1 MLQLTD
7 TYKLSKSHPKPAQIS
22 PILIKLLS
30 CSCLLHLRDK
40 PSQSQPPLL
49 QQRSGTNK
57 PPHADPR
64 ALPELAKTR
73 WPHHRQSTPAAGAK
87 LRLQV
92 RISLFFSTFAKP
104 KASPASHAVL
114 RVPFLL
120 PRFCTPTCPTPRP
133 RVRKGAGTRVTLV
146 YKVLASMLAGEG
158 STVDK
163 KDRDAEIIRTSK
175 VEEECS

>member
-120 PRFCTPTCPTPRP
+120 PRFCTPSAPHPGLGWGKELEHAWP
-133 RVRKGAGTRVTLV
+133 SSTRCSLPCLLVKVVQWTRRTETL
-146 YKVLASMLAGEG
+146 K
-158 STVDK
+158 
-163 KDRDAEIIRTSK
+163 
-175 VEEECS
+175 